1 MSEKEIIEK
10 LCSHQKLDRDKGL
23 EELRTFLNH
32 EGDNS
37 SQIAPSFINVLKT
50 SSTWEA
56 KQGCLMAIQVLIE
69 NGNTA
74 SLGNEVLLLLP
85 ELLEDDEPRVRLSA
99 GEVLGSVCRLN
110 GPSAFEQLKATI
122 MSGIINNLER
132 DANSDNGR
140 DLADKLKDKVM
151 QEQAVSSEAANIF
164 HDTAGWKALES
175 YMTALKF
182 AVEGCGTRF
191 QPHITKELVE
201 LLFKTLSHTNRFV
214 RETSFYVLAAI
225 ICCFEQMKEDGNIS
239 ADLLMP
245 VAKSL
250 ALGLSDNWS
259 QVRMAACFATRQ
271 FFSSLGTVDVA
282 YLDILIPPMCL
293 NRYYVAEGVRVY
305 SQETWITVTKRQGVR
320 LVEEHITSVVTFYIS
335 QSNADNH
342 AVREAACACIA
353 ELGSKVSKEILSP
366 HVPSLLSTLLV
377 CFKDDCW
384 PVRDAAC
391 LACGN
396 FVACFPAECSSKQQE
411 IVSLCLFNLE
421 DCIPSVRQGAAISIA
436 QIIQA
441 YGDEVFENVF
451 TILKQELP
459 SVKDQP
465 AEDEGHPGLDAG
477 PATFGVVKRVHDNNP
492 NIHSGQQMY
501 SCGSLAPKMRKGR
514 SDTGEI
520 SGAERLFQKNAQ
532 PWEKSDGC
540 VHLLA
545 EIAKL
550 KLYNAQI
557 SSLLPVLAETTK
569 HKHYIH
575 HHSYFETILKVMPTI
590 AQSLGKKEFKKH
602 FELFIDVIFYG
613 LSCDNSLVQVAATEC
628 ITQLVH
634 LMGKMITR
642 GRIEQYN
649 TKYIS
654 EFDKIILV

>member
-1 MSEKEIIEK
+1 MSEKEIIQK

-23 EELRTFLNH
+23 EELRAFLH
-32 EGDNS
+32 REDDNS
-37 SQIAPSFINVLKT
+37 SQIATSFIDLLKT

-56 KQGCLMAIQVLIE
+56 RHGCLMAVQVLIE
-69 NGNTA
+69 NNNAT
-74 SLGNEVLLLLP
+74 SLGKEVLLLLP
-85 ELLEDDEPRVRLSA
+85 QLLEDNEPRVRLSA
-99 GEVLGSVCRLN
+99 GEVLGCVCRVN
-110 GPSAFEQLKATI
+110 GPSAFEQLKVTI
-122 MSGIINNLER
+122 MSGILNNLER
-132 DANSDNGR
+132 DVNSDGTKH
-140 DLADKLKDKVM
+140 LADKLTHEHNIPSD
-151 QEQAVSSEAANIF
+151 AAGIF

-175 YMTALKF
+175 YMNALKF
-182 AVEGCGTRF
+182 AVEGCGTKF
-191 QPHITKELVE
+191 HPYVTKELVE
-201 LLFKTLSHTNRFV
+201 LLFKTLGHTNRFV

-239 ADLLMP
+239 AELLML

-259 QVRMAACFATRQ
+259 QVRMAACFATRK
-271 FFSSLGTVDVA
+271 FFSSLGTVDTT
-282 YLDILIPPMCL
+282 YLDVLIPPMCL

-305 SQETWITVTKRQGVR
+305 SQDTWIMVTKRQGVH
-320 LVEEHITSVVTFYIS
+320 LVEEHIGSVVPFYIS

-353 ELGSKVSKEILSP
+353 ELGSKMSKEILSP

-396 FVACFPAECSSKQQE
+396 FVACYPAECLPQREE
-411 IVSLCLFNLE
+411 IVSLCLLNLE
-421 DCIPSVRQGAAISIA
+421 DCIPSVRQGAAVSIA

-441 YGDEVFENVF
+441 YGDETFEKVFS
-451 TILKQELP
+451 ILKQQLP

-465 AEDEGHPGLDAG
+465 AEDGGYPGMDAG

-492 NIHSGQQMY
+492 DIHSGQQMY
-501 SCGSLAPKMRKGR
+501 SCGSLAPKMRKGH

-520 SGAERLFQKNAQ
+520 SGAEHLFQKTSQ
-532 PWEKSDGC
+532 HWERSEGC
-540 VHLLA
+540 VQLLA

-550 KLYNAQI
+550 KTYNTQV
-557 SSLLPVLAETTK
+557 SSILPVVAETTT
-569 HKHYIH
+569 HKQYVHHY
-575 HHSYFETILKVMPTI
+575 SYFETILKLMPTI

-602 FELFIDVIFYG
+602 FELFIDIIFYG

-628 ITQLVH
+628 ITQLVQ

-649 TKYIS
+649 AKYIS

>member
-1 MSEKEIIEK
+1 MSGEDIIQN

-23 EELRTFLNH
+23 EELRAFCND
-32 EGDNS
+32 EANNF
-37 SQIAPSFINVLKT
+37 SQMAPSLLNILKT

-56 KQGCLMAIQVLIE
+56 RQGSLMGVQVLIE
-69 NGNTA
+69 NGDST
-74 SLGNEVLLLLP
+74 SLGKEVLPLLP
-85 ELLEDDEPRVRLSA
+85 QLLEDDEPRVRLSA
-99 GEVLGSVCRLN
+99 GEVLGCVCRFS
-110 GPSAFEQLKATI
+110 GPSAFEQLKPTI
-122 MSGIINNLER
+122 MSGILNNLDR
-132 DANSDNGR
+132 DVNSGTK
-140 DLADKLKDKVM
+140 DLADKLTHEHSISSD
-151 QEQAVSSEAANIF
+151 AVAIF

-191 QPHITKELVE
+191 HPYVTKELVE

-225 ICCFEQMKEDGNIS
+225 ICCFEQMKQDGNIS

-259 QVRMAACFATRQ
+259 QVRMSACFATRQ
-271 FFSSLGTVDVA
+271 FFSSLGSVDA
-282 YLDILIPPMCL
+282 TYLDILIPPMCL

-305 SQETWITVTKRQGVR
+305 SQETWITATKRQGVH
-320 LVEEHITSVVTFYIS
+320 LVEEHITSVVAFYIS

-353 ELGSKVSKEILSP
+353 ELGSKVAKEILSP
-366 HVPSLLSTLLV
+366 HVSLLLSTLLV

-396 FVACFPAECSSKQQE
+396 FVACFPAECLPKQEE
-411 IVSLCLFNLE
+411 IVSLCLLNLE

-441 YGDEVFENVF
+441 YGDKVFENVF
-451 TILKQELP
+451 TILKQQLP
-459 SVKDQP
+459 LVKDQP
-465 AEDEGHPGLDAG
+465 AEDAGHPGLDGG
-477 PATFGVVKRVHDNNP
+477 PATFGVVKRVHDNDP

-501 SCGSLAPKMRKGR
+501 SCGSLAPKMQKGR

-520 SGAERLFQKNAQ
+520 SGGERLFQKTAQ
-532 PWEKSDGC
+532 HWEKSEGC
-540 VHLLA
+540 IQLLA

-550 KLYNAQI
+550 KTYTNQI
-557 SSLLPVLAETTK
+557 SSLLPTVAETTT
-569 HKHYIH
+569 HKHYVH
-575 HHSYFETILKVMPTI
+575 HHSYFESILKVLPTI

-602 FELFIDVIFYG
+602 FDLFIDVIFYG
-613 LSCDNSLVQVAATEC
+613 LSCGNSLVQVAATEC
-628 ITQLVH
+628 ITQLTQ
-634 LMGKMITR
+634 LIGKMITR
-642 GRIEQYN
+642 GRIELHN
-649 TKYIS
+649 ANYIS
-654 EFDKIILV
+654 EFDKILV